1 MEAQIEELDSML
13 GGFNV
18 VITDKLG
25 HASSVSHVIDTGQS
39 APVQSYP
46 YRIAPAWKEEL
57 HDEVRQLLEDG
68 IIIPSHSP
76 WSAPMVPIRKTSG
89 ALRLCIDYRKLNQ
102 VTVADP
108 YQMPRVDDLLDE
120 VTEATWLSKPDL
132 KRGFYQ
138 VPLQAVVSPKRHFVH
153 PGESSALPE
162 CPLD

>member
-1 MEAQIEELDSML
+1 MGQDSEGSDEPPGKVTLGQPGMTEAQIEEFDSML
-13 GGFNV
+13 WGFNV

-25 HASSVSHVIDTGQS
+25 HTSSVSHVIDTGQS

-89 ALRLCIDYRKLNQ
+89 ALRLCIDYRKQNQ

-108 YQMPRVDDLLDE
+108 YQMPRSM
-120 VTEATWLSKPDL
+120 TYWMKSQRPP
-132 KRGFYQ
+132 GYQ
-138 VPLQAVVSPKRHFVH
+138 S
-153 PGESSALPE
+153 
-162 CPLD
+162 